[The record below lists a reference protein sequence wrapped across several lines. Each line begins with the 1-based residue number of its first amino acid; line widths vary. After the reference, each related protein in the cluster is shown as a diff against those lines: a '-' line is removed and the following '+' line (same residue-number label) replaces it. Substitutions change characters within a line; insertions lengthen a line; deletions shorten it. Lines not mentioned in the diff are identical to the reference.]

1 MLDKVQLAAYLRVAP
16 NTIARSLNNGE
27 WQDMPHYRI
36 GKRGDLR
43 FKKDEVTDYLLRK
56 FN

>member
-1 MLDKVQLAAYLRVAP
+1 MLDKVQLAAYLRVNP
-16 NTIARSLNNGE
+16 NNVTRSLNNGD

-43 FKKDEVTDYLLRK
+43 FKKDEVMDYLLRK